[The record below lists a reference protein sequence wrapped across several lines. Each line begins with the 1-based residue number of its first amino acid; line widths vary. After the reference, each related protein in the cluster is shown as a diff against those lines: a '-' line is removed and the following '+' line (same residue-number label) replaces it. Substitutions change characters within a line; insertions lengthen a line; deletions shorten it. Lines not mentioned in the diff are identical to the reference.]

1 MYYFRWTPFHY
12 LHRIQITLYFLI
24 LTVTSGFCQHQNVS
38 GSISDTRRQP
48 IPYAHVYL
56 TDSVSN
62 IYIGTVSDLNGNFEI
77 QIPIKYLNFDFS
89 ISCVGFELF
98 TIPMKQAL
106 EMQHY
111 MLKES
116 ERILSMVVFK
126 DLSAKDL
133 IRKGIEKLSDNY
145 MNSKFI
151 NQYYSWKGLKM
162 DSSVIDFQEQYLTL
176 EESFSSQRGTRRVL
190 SDSVYERFSY
200 TETVDAEE
208 LYGLSENLYFDLI
221 KSGATIFNKENF
233 SDWEFTY
240 LNHTDS
246 IGSKDVVIRGSRLG
260 RKGFNELTFYLDIE
274 DFAFKRVDFLYEWGE
289 QKNLNKKV
297 NDSLYYHLNKIE
309 GIFLYEKTAKNYNT
323 KYQFLKVDYTFQY
336 RSPVWNH
343 GNRKFK
349 GIYVEEMNVLCS
361 TESKGLNSSIP
372 SCNLKPIVVN
382 TRAYGILKLLP

>member
-361 TESKGLNSSIP
+361 TESKGINSSIP